1 MNKIYTISPIG
12 NIIAQTLEM
21 VISMMIKSKLLCLTL
36 LCLVITGFL
45 SAQAQAQD
53 WILDTDS
60 SIVVEI
66 TGTSTLHD
74 WKVTCAGVQEVPTQ
88 LSFDFKNQNQNQ
100 IKEFGFKV
108 PVDSMDG
115 GRGSSMNTKIFD
127 AFQSSQNPFVQYK
140 QNQPATISETSEQN
154 VFTITSIG
162 TLSMAGTDKP
172 VTIECTGTI
181 ENDNLA
187 ITGSKDL
194 KISDYGMVPPSA
206 MFGQIK
212 TNDNVVVS
220 FKFHYIKQ

>member
-1 MNKIYTISPIG
+1 MIIDKIFKSRLFLCLMLTCWVGTGYLT
-12 NIIAQTLEM
+12 AQTQNW
-21 VISMMIKSKLLCLTL
+21 KLD
-36 LCLVITGFL
+36 
-45 SAQAQAQD
+45 A
-53 WILDTDS
+53 DS
-60 SIVVEI
+60 PIVVEI

-74 WKVTCAGVQEVPTQ
+74 WKVTCADVQDVPKGF
-88 LSFDFKNQNQNQ
+88 SFDLKDQNQ
-100 IKEFGFKV
+100 IIEFGFKV

-140 QNQPATISETSEQN
+140 QNQPATIKETSEQN

-162 TLSMAGTDKP
+162 TLSMAGVDKP

-181 ENDNLA
+181 ENETLIIQAN
-187 ITGSKDL
+187 KDL
-194 KISDYGMVPPSA
+194 KISDFSMVPPTA